1 MLQFMKG
8 SDKYGEVKAVK
19 KYCPEFVIEQ
29 SGLDTFVSKTDPS
42 DQDVDL
48 AQKGLQK
55 AKKIISE
62 GLYDLVILDEIN
74 VAIDFKLIKVDEV
87 IELLCIR
94 PKMMDV
100 VLTGRYCPKE
110 LYAYADLVS
119 EIKEVKH
126 HYQIG
131 VEARQG
137 VEY

>member
-1 MLQFMKG
+1 M
-8 SDKYGEVKAVK
+8 
-19 KYCPEFVIEQ
+19 
-29 SGLDTFVSKTDPS
+29 
-42 DQDVDL
+42 
-48 AQKGLQK
+48 
-55 AKKIISE
+55 
-62 GLYDLVILDEIN
+62 VILDEIN